1 MEYILIL
8 SHFGNFFIAASAF
21 ILCLSIIVFVHE
33 FGHYFIGKVCG
44 IHAEVFSVG
53 FGPVLFSMNDKNG
66 TKWQIAA
73 FPFGGYVKFLG
84 EKSPAS
90 NPSLNM
96 QDGREVIFIQNDIYK
111 RASMNGAPLWARF
124 STVAAG
130 PSFNFIFSGIIFF
143 LIYMNQG
150 VTKLPLTVGKV
161 YDSPIENIFKSGDII
176 KSIND
181 VQITDDLSVIGN
193 LLENSFT
200 HNEFT
205 YVVERSG
212 QVITLENIIQSPP
225 RIAQVLPK
233 SAAISAGL
241 EKGDIILTLN
251 SEEINSFNQ
260 IKNFVEKSA
269 GETLKVK
276 FWRNGEVRTTQL
288 NPFIVDV
295 PDETGAFERIYRI
308 GIVSDYFPFEPEKER
323 QFILV
328 ALRSSIESIYLIM
341 EGSVKGLYHILFGN
355 ISSCNLSGPVSIA
368 ETSGQ
373 MVKQGGLNYFWFI
386 AVLSTAIGM
395 INLFPIPVLDGGH
408 LLFFTIEAIVGKRP
422 DPSIVNTFMTFGFFL
437 LICLMLFSIYNDF
450 LCP

>member
-1 MEYILIL
+1 MEYTLVFSQFNNFLI
-8 SHFGNFFIAASAF
+8 AVSAF

-53 FGPVLFSMNDKNG
+53 FGPVLFSTNDKHG

-73 FPFGGYVKFLG
+73 FPLGGYVKFLG
-84 EKSPAS
+84 DKSPAS

-96 QDGREVIFIQNDIYK
+96 QDGQDVIFNHNDNLK
-111 RASMNGAPLWARF
+111 RGSMHGAPLWARF

-130 PSFNFIFSGIIFF
+130 PAFNFVFSGIIFF
-143 LIYMNQG
+143 LIYVNQG
-150 VTKLPLTVGKV
+150 VTKLPLTVQKV
-161 YDSPIENIFKSGDII
+161 YESPLENKLQSGDII

-181 VQITDDLSVIGN
+181 VQIKNDLSIIGN
-193 LLENSFT
+193 MLESSFT
-200 HNEFT
+200 HNVAT

-212 QVITLENIIQSPP
+212 RLITLENIIQSPP

-241 EKGDIILTLN
+241 EKGDIILSLN
-251 SEEINSFNQ
+251 SEKINSFNQ
-260 IKNFVEKSA
+260 IKKFVEKSE
-269 GETLKVK
+269 GETLQVK
-276 FWRNGEVRTTQL
+276 FWRDGEVRATQL
-288 NPFIVDV
+288 TPLIVDV

-308 GIVSDYFPFEPEKER
+308 GIVSDYFPFEPETTK
-323 QFILV
+323 QSILV
-328 ALRSSIESIYLIM
+328 ALRNSVESIYLIM

-355 ISSCNLSGPVSIA
+355 ISSCNLSGPISIA

-373 MVKQGGLNYFWFI
+373 MAKQGGLNYFWFI

-408 LLFFTIEAIVGKRP
+408 LLFFAVEAVIGKKP
-422 DPSIVNTFMTFGFFL
+422 NPSIVNTFMTLGFFL
-437 LICLMLFSIYNDF
+437 IICLMLFSIFNDF